1 MQKKLKYHSSL
12 FYLKTEREKVTLTLP
27 VVPTPALCTLT
38 LKKSAISNVCTQ
50 SMYTYMI
57 YYFNIYTYLS

>member
-27 VVPTPALCTLT
+27 VVPTPVLCTLT
-38 LKKSAISNVCTQ
+38 LKKVQ
-50 SMYTYMI
+50 SQMFAHHLYTYMI